1 MICRQTIFQNLI
13 TFDIESFVILWDFLS
28 KRFFFHLDTE
38 HVQLCGI
45 LKSDLLKFYLINAV
59 KSKNRDKLTEFF
71 SLYSHEIL
79 AEAGNHI
86 PGNLRNWFVL
96 PYMEEPDKDPEFSV
110 YFSPRWSE
118 LLKITLHNFL
128 SVVLSSAPPPKLLLL
143 EKWFRSEAQQEM
155 RSQLKISSKK
165 ISCLVRRIEKY
176 EERLQDLREVLRLL
190 VHQLH
195 KANVSSIQPKSSSN
209 GGLFETDEALE
220 GRREKIKEL
229 GQVVVKL
236 AADYRSK
243 SLSISNMP
251 QEQRLREILGDEYNF
266 LQGEIEPNQQHI
278 LQNQLLARPQHELEE
293 SENDLVRR
301 IHEWIGL
308 LSSK

>member
-1 MICRQTIFQNLI
+1 
-13 TFDIESFVILWDFLS
+13 LWDFLS

-59 KSKNRDKLTEFF
+59 RTKNKEKLTEFF
-71 SLYSHEIL
+71 SMYSHEIL
-79 AEAGNHI
+79 AEAGNFI

-96 PYMEEPDKDPEFSV
+96 PYMEEPEKDPEFSV

-118 LLKITLHNFL
+118 LLRITLHNFL

-155 RSQLKISSKK
+155 RSQLKLSSKK
-165 ISCLVRRIEKY
+165 IDCLVKRIERY
-176 EERLQDLREVLRLL
+176 EERSQEMREVLRLL
-190 VHQLH
+190 INQLH
-195 KANVSSIQPKSSSN
+195 KTNVSSIQPKSSSN
-209 GGLFETDEALE
+209 GGLFETDEAMDVK
-220 GRREKIKEL
+220 REKIKEL
-229 GQVVVKL
+229 GQSVVKL
-236 AADYRSK
+236 VGDYKSK
-243 SLSISNMP
+243 SQNITNLP
-251 QEQRLREILGDEYNF
+251 QEQRLKEILGDEYNG
-266 LQGEIEPNQQHI
+266 LLGDSDNSQHI

-293 SENDLVRR
+293 LESDLIRR
-301 IHEWIGL
+301 VHDWIGL

>member
-1 MICRQTIFQNLI
+1 MN
-13 TFDIESFVILWDFLS
+13 

-59 KSKNRDKLTEFF
+59 KTKNREKLTEFF
-71 SLYSHEIL
+71 SMFSHEIL
-79 AEAGNHI
+79 AEAGNFI

-96 PYMEEPDKDPEFSV
+96 PYMEEPEKDPEFSV

-155 RSQLKISSKK
+155 RSQLKLSSKK
-165 ISCLVRRIEKY
+165 IDCLVKRIEKY
-176 EERLQDLREVLRLL
+176 EDRLQDMRDVIRLL
-190 VHQLH
+190 VNQLH
-195 KANVSSIQPKSSSN
+195 KTNVSSIQPKSSSN
-209 GGLFETDEALE
+209 GGLFESDEALE
-220 GRREKIKEL
+220 GRREKTKEL
-229 GQVVVKL
+229 GQALVKL
-236 AADYRSK
+236 AVDYKSK
-243 SLSISNMP
+243 SQTISSMP
-251 QEQRLREILGDEYNF
+251 REQRLREILGDEYNA
-266 LQGEIEPNQQHI
+266 LQRDSDNHNQQHI

-293 SENDLVRR
+293 LETELIRKVHD
-301 IHEWIGL
+301 WIGL